1 MNVAAVT
8 EQMKVATKSA
18 AHNPVIAWNAVVSL
32 VVGIVSVVAI
42 IVAITRSFTAV
53 ETEVNNLKDRITRI
67 ENKLDG
73 PVEYTRARSHR
84 EAD

>member
-18 AHNPVIAWNAVVSL
+18 AHNPVIAWNAIVSIIVGVLSVLTIL
-32 VVGIVSVVAI
+32 VVL
-42 IVAITRSFTAV
+42 TRYFTSV
-53 ETEVNNLKDRITRI
+53 ETEVRNLKERVTRV

-73 PVEYTRARSHR
+73 PADYTRSRSSR